1 MLGRRIDSI
10 RTPLI
15 ALMFSSAQPDSSKI
29 CCSKHRSLIDYRTVK
44 VWTIK
49 FAINGKSFQMMKE
62 KYFLDLDK

>member
-1 MLGRRIDSI
+1 
-10 RTPLI
+10 
-15 ALMFSSAQPDSSKI
+15 MFSSAQPDSSKI